1 MLQRLDYAILLQSSE
16 LAIYLLAKTST
27 YKKKVFIKYQ
37 SELFVGI
44 FGVFLIRIQSK
55 CGKIRTGKTPNTDT
69 FHALEEYLKLQLRGE
84 IHIHSHAERQYD
96 IKGVECLSTKMLH

>member
-37 SELFVGI
+37 SELFVGML
-44 FGVFLIRIQSK
+44 FKSPVLGALKFL
-55 CGKIRTGKTPNTDT
+55 
-69 FHALEEYLKLQLRGE
+69 
-84 IHIHSHAERQYD
+84 
-96 IKGVECLSTKMLH
+96 